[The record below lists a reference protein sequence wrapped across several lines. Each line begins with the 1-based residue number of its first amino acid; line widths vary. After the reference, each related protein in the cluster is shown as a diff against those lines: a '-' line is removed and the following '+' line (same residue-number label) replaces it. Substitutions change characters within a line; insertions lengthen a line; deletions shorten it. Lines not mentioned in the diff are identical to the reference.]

1 VKQETI
7 SLGIIGAGN
16 ISQTHAHAAR
26 ALDVPVGA
34 VFGTNPERVADVARE
49 FGATPYSDF
58 ERFLAH
64 RPMSMVA
71 IGSPSAL
78 HAEQGI
84 AAAQHGLHVLTEKPI
99 DVTVARADALIAA
112 AGKAGVKLGVFFQD
126 RFKPDLNRA
135 REFLASGGL
144 GRIHLVD
151 ARVKW
156 FRPPEYYSG
165 SKWRGRR
172 ALDGG
177 GALMNQGVHTVDLI
191 LWLLGD
197 IASVQA
203 QSRTALHKIEVEDTL
218 TALLQFRSGAQGVLQ
233 AATSVYPGY
242 PRRVEISGENGTLVI
257 ENDRVNAAHL
267 RPGSPSFDIHSEPA
281 DANPSTTSPVV
292 SDIRGHKA
300 ALEDFLEAIRDN
312 RPPRC
317 DGHEGR
323 RSVAVVEAI
332 YAAAKSGAVERVA
345 TAAAVSR

>member
-1 VKQETI
+1 MV
-7 SLGIIGAGN
+7 SLGIIGGGN
-16 ISQTHAHAAR
+16 ISQTHAQAAQ
-26 ALDVPVGA
+26 ALGIPVTA
-34 VFGTNPERVADVARE
+34 VFGTNPERVPAFAKE
-49 FGATPYSDF
+49 FGAAAYFDF
-58 ERFLAH
+58 DRFLSH

-84 AAAQHGLHVLTEKPI
+84 AAARRGLHVLTEKPI
-99 DVTVARADALIAA
+99 DVSVARADALISAA
-112 AGKAGVKLGVFFQD
+112 TQAGVKLGVFFQD
-126 RFKPDLNRA
+126 RFKPELKRA

-177 GALMNQGVHTVDLI
+177 GALMNQGVHTVDLV

-197 IASVQA
+197 VATVQA
-203 QSRTALHKIEVEDTL
+203 QSRTALHNIEVEDTL
-218 TALLQFRSGAQGVLQ
+218 TALLEFRSGAQGILQ
-233 AATSVYPGY
+233 AATSIYPGY
-242 PRRVEISGENGTLVI
+242 PRCVEISGDNGTLVI
-257 ENDRVNAAHL
+257 ENDRVIAADL
-267 RPGSPSFDIHSEPA
+267 RFGSPRFEISSESA
-281 DANPSTTSPVV
+281 DANPSATSPVV
-292 SDIRGHKA
+292 ADIRGHKA
-300 ALEDFLEAIRDN
+300 ALEDFLEAVRDN

-332 YAAAKSGAVERVA
+332 YAAAKSGALERVR
-345 TAAAVSR
+345 AAAGAGKP